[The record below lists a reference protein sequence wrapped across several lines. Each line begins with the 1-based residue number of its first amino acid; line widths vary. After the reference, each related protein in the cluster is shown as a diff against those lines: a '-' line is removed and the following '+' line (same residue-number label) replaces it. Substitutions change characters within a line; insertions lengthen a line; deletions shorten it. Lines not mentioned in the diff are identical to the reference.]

1 MEKERFGIDISL
13 QIDDIVN
20 CLVDC
25 YNDIQEKGK
34 ESCYY
39 KEYGNL
45 QYLSMI
51 IQQMQI
57 NHCNQIEQYPQ
68 LNSTETIM
76 SDFSMLSDKVQE
88 MDENYQDLQ
97 YQNNQLKKQI
107 EKEKQWKCQFQQR
120 ILLTSISYRNELFRE
135 RK

>member
-1 MEKERFGIDISL
+1 MEKERFGIDKSL

-25 YNDIQEKGK
+25 YNDIQDKGK
-34 ESCYY
+34 ESCFY

-51 IQQMQI
+51 LQQTQI

-120 ILLTSISYRNELFRE
+120 ILLISISYRNGLFRE

>member
-1 MEKERFGIDISL
+1 
-13 QIDDIVN
+13 
-20 CLVDC
+20 
-25 YNDIQEKGK
+25 
-34 ESCYY
+34 
-39 KEYGNL
+39 
-45 QYLSMI
+45 MI

-120 ILLTSISYRNELFRE
+120 ILLISISYRNGLFRE

>member
-1 MEKERFGIDISL
+1 MEKERFGIDKSL

-25 YNDIQEKGK
+25 YNDIQDKGK
-34 ESCYY
+34 ESCFY

-51 IQQMQI
+51 LQQTQI
-57 NHCNQIEQYPQ
+57 NQQTQIDQNPQ
-68 LNSTETIM
+68 FNSTEMIL
-76 SDFSMLSDKVQE
+76 SDFSLLSEKVQE
-88 MDENYQDLQ
+88 MDENYQELQ
-97 YQNNQLKKQI
+97 YQNSQLKKQI

-120 ILLTSISYRNELFRE
+120 ILLTSISYRNGLFRE